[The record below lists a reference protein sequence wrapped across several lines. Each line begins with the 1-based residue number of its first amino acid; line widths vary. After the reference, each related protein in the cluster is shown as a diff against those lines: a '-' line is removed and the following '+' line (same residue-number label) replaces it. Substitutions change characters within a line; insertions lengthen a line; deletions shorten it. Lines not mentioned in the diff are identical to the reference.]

1 MQMLMESTP
10 TEIDHNFL
18 YKTLSEIKYVHNV
31 HDLHVWSLSD
41 GKMAMTVHL
50 VVLTK
55 NSEKNQ
61 RVLNRCDDVLRS
73 AFRLNHFSIQ
83 IESEKYK
90 CGNDLHDW
98 LV

>member
-1 MQMLMESTP
+1 MWYFDPICTYIFGLLVFYTTRITFSYCMQMLMESTP
-10 TEIDHNFL
+10 TEIDHNYL

-55 NSEKNQ
+55 NS
-61 RVLNRCDDVLRS
+61 
-73 AFRLNHFSIQ
+73 
-83 IESEKYK
+83 
-90 CGNDLHDW
+90 
-98 LV
+98 